1 MRHERV
7 AGVHPSRGYLGIED
21 SPLDPWPRKIA
32 VNLVLHPKRLIPP
45 VHQIMGVV
53 EIPDLMARDCED
65 ELAAAYLGPWSRV
78 VPELLLPLEYVGLA
92 VDVPRSL
99 DGVRDGHIKIAER
112 RAGLDSDVYRPP
124 EGVAYLHR
132 GAVYV
137 PPTSDLRMPV
147 QLGLAPQAVAMS
159 AD

>member
-1 MRHERV
+1 
-7 AGVHPSRGYLGIED
+7 
-21 SPLDPWPRKIA
+21 
-32 VNLVLHPKRLIPP
+32 
-45 VHQIMGVV
+45 MGVV
-53 EIPDLMARDCED
+53 EIPNLMARDCED

-124 EGVAYLHR
+124 EGVAYFHR